1 MERIE
6 YNINIETYEGPMDLL
21 IDLIKKNEIDIYDIP
36 IHIITE
42 QFVEYIREANKVNL
56 ELTSDFILMASTLI
70 EIKSKMLLPK
80 LKVEDD
86 EIEED
91 IDPRDDLVQKIIEYE
106 KYKEVSKQ
114 LKESASYESK
124 AYYKLQEDFV
134 SIEDLDFLKNCDIDS
149 LSKAF
154 TNLILKKNK
163 KEYVEKIRTDSFP
176 VERATFLVIEKLK
189 IEKEFLFSDL
199 LDVGSDINEIV
210 SYFLSILELV
220 KIGSIFANQYNEYQ
234 DIKIERRK
242 EFSFE

>member
-134 SIEDLDFLKNCDIDS
+134 SIEDLDLLKNCDIDS

>member
-1 MERIE
+1 MECIE

-134 SIEDLDFLKNCDIDS
+134 SIEDLDLLKNCDIDS

>member
-114 LKESASYESK
+114 LKKSASYESK

-134 SIEDLDFLKNCDIDS
+134 SIEDLDLLKNCDIDS

-220 KIGSIFANQYNEYQ
+220 KIGSIFANQYKN
-234 DIKIERRK
+234 
-242 EFSFE
+242 

>member
-106 KYKEVSKQ
+106 KYREVSKQ

-134 SIEDLDFLKNCDIDS
+134 SIEDLDLLKNCDIDS

>member
-86 EIEED
+86 KIEED

-134 SIEDLDFLKNCDIDS
+134 SIEDLDLLKNCDIDS